1 MNELSIAYTKNQI
14 PKKNKF
20 PENLKAL
27 INDNKIKKRNT
38 YNKGIYNININ
49 NFNINT
55 KRELAHDYSSKT
67 IEILTDLKKTL
78 FQTEIIKERISNNK
92 RIFNGFEED
101 NEKYKIMNNE
111 NIGKLKNIKVKPL
124 RNDNKNNNNSFFIP
138 KIEYKNK
145 NFAKRRIC
153 KTPTI
158 NRNISYIYKSN
169 NNLEQK
175 RNLEINYIKS
185 ENKNMKKES
194 NFLINENDYLS
205 WKINLYKNRIKNNAL
220 KNPKYINY
228 YEEKLMK
235 FINSIKFSF
244 HNFVS
249 NNLDLSKLIIKKLKE
264 NKKLKNNINKI
275 IENEKRKNMMKEMKE
290 NIKNNS
296 EIYNNLKR
304 KNKALNLE
312 LEKCKINLE
321 ELKSKGEILS
331 SRFESKLKCTED
343 KIDLIRKLKFTISK
357 LNKSEEITNK
367 NKILQAKNL
376 KLNINNN
383 IRFYL
388 SEINQLNLIYKSLL
402 NQKNI
407 LIEENKKLIL
417 DNKNTNINFDK
428 NKLKELKEQISELK
442 NVNKDKKLLVNK
454 KEKQIIILKDVIN
467 KISDALQQKNM
478 KDEIFKLDIDKLIK
492 DDYDDKEYQNLLIKN
507 KLKNSE
513 KKLNYYKNNE
523 NIQSI
528 NEIKIYE
535 NIIKKKDIEILNLE
549 NEINKKSG
557 ILKII
562 EEKVKPLY
570 KKNYSLSKANSFIYS
585 KSANRII
592 SIDSQ
597 RSPQMEN
604 KPKNLFNKIRKQK
617 NQLLYMNNINNSFD
631 KNFN

>member
-55 KRELAHDYSSKT
+55 KKELAHDYSSKT

-407 LIEENKKLIL
+407 LIKENKKLIL